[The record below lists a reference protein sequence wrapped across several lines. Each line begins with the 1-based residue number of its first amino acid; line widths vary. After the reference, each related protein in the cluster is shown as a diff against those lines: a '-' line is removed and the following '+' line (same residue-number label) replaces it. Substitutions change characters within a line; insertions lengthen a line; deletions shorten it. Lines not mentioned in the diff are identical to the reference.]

1 MAPPWGTYDLPG
13 GHTTTYGGSFMP
25 WTVAIPV
32 RGVKPKEQHPWKVE
46 ARFTSR
52 STAQESYQLTAGG
65 GPQPSCKPVRA
76 YQPTDNLQA
85 MTTTSGAH
93 YVPHL
98 NHHKVAPIV
107 PKRKEVD
114 GSKFDTRSTAQESY
128 GDWSTNGTYVPRK
141 PIYPAL
147 RVQTP
152 TPFECTSTS
161 RASYVAL
168 PYIPYVPAKKPP
180 AAMQEGAMA

>member
-76 YQPTDNLQA
+76 YQPCEPCPA
-85 MTTTSGAH
+85 GS
-93 YVPHL
+93 
-98 NHHKVAPIV
+98 VAPQPGAV
-107 PKRKEVD
+107 TCALSEAVSAARWMH
-114 GSKFDTRSTAQESY
+114 S
-128 GDWSTNGTYVPRK
+128 PR
-141 PIYPAL
+141 P
-147 RVQTP
+147 
-152 TPFECTSTS
+152 
-161 RASYVAL
+161 
-168 PYIPYVPAKKPP
+168 
-180 AAMQEGAMA
+180 